1 MASTLRLVLPA
12 FIAGKLVSLL
22 APMLTVWSQT
32 AAPGH
37 PTYTDLLNP
46 FGGWDGDAYKQ
57 VAEHGYPS
65 GPLDLTPDDLGHHH
79 SGHLWAFFPG
89 YPMLLRAAM
98 LFFPDATTA
107 GVIVNSLGELV
118 ALIFLA
124 RLALHELSGDTESA
138 AFSVWLLALY
148 PYAVFLTAV
157 YTEGPFLAA
166 TVASLYY
173 MRRGQHWRACIL
185 AAVATTI
192 RITGLALIP
201 ALLLEYLLRRRWRPQ
216 ADVVAVLLPAVP
228 LLLFLWFAHASTGDT
243 FAFWHAEQ
251 SASFNRFTSW
261 PWNGLQAT
269 WDAAR
274 GGGRYSYLYA
284 MELLFGVLGL
294 AAVVYLVTR
303 WREIS
308 PSLTV
313 YAAAVWVLSVSYTSW
328 LSVPRYLMAMVPVFL
343 AGAVLTRGRPQLR
356 TSILVVS
363 AGWMG
368 FVSTL
373 FGLGVFVS

>member
-22 APMLTVWSQT
+22 APMLTVWNQNGV
-32 AAPGH
+32 PGH
-37 PTYTDLLNP
+37 PTYAELLSP

-57 VAEHGYPS
+57 LAQHGYPS
-65 GPLDLTPDDLGHHH
+65 GPLDLTPDDPGHHH
-79 SGHLWAFFPG
+79 PGHLWAFFPG
-89 YPMLLRAAM
+89 YPMLMRAAM
-98 LFFPDATTA
+98 VFFPDATTA

-124 RLALHELSGDTESA
+124 KLALHELSGDTESA
-138 AFSVWLLALY
+138 RFSAWLLAVY

-166 TVASLYY
+166 AVASLYC
-173 MRRGQHWRACIL
+173 MRRGQHLRAGIL
-185 AAVATTI
+185 AAVATAI

-216 ADVVAVLLPAVP
+216 ADVLAVLLPVVA
-228 LLLFLWFAHASTGDT
+228 LLLFLWYAHAMTGDT

-251 SASFNRFTSW
+251 SGSYNRFTSW

-269 WDAAR
+269 WESAR
-274 GGGRYSYLYA
+274 GGGRYSFVYA
-284 MELLFGVLGL
+284 MELIFGVLGL
-294 AAVVYLVTR
+294 VAVVYLVTR
-303 WREIS
+303 WREIA
-308 PSLTV
+308 PSLIV
-313 YAAAVWVLSVSYTSW
+313 HAASVWVLSVSYTSW
-328 LSVPRYLMAMVPVFL
+328 LSVPRYLMAMVPLYL
-343 AGAVLTRGRPQLR
+343 AVAVLTRGRPQLR
-356 TSILVVS
+356 TSILVAS

>member
-22 APMLTVWSQT
+22 APMLAVWNQA

-37 PTYTDLLNP
+37 PTYAELLSP
-46 FGGWDGDAYKQ
+46 FGGWDGDSYKMI
-57 VAEHGYPS
+57 AEHGYPS
-65 GPLDLTPDDLGHHH
+65 GPLDLALSHP
-79 SGHLWAFFPG
+79 GHLWAFFPG
-89 YPMLLRAAM
+89 YPMLVRAAM
-98 LFFPDATTA
+98 VFFPDATTA
-107 GVIVNSLGELV
+107 GVIVNSLGELI
-118 ALIFLA
+118 ALLFLA
-124 RLALHELSGDTESA
+124 RLALQELSGDTESA
-138 AFSVWLLALY
+138 RFSVWLLAVY

-166 TVASLYY
+166 AVASLFY
-173 MRRGQHWRACIL
+173 MRRGDHLRACIL
-185 AAVATTI
+185 AAVATAI

-201 ALLLEYLLRRRWRPQ
+201 ALLLEYLLRRRWRPR
-216 ADVVAVLLPAVP
+216 ADVLAVLLPVVS
-228 LLLFLWFAHASTGDT
+228 LLLFLWYAHATTGDT

-274 GGGRYSYLYA
+274 GGGRYSFVYA
-284 MELLFGVLGL
+284 MELLFGVFGF
-294 AAVVYLVTR
+294 AAVVYLVLK
-303 WREIS
+303 WREIA
-308 PSLTV
+308 PSLIV
-313 YAAAVWVLSVSYTSW
+313 FAAAVWVLSVSYTSW
-328 LSVPRYLMAMVPVFL
+328 LSVPRYLMSMVPLFL
-343 AGAVLTRGRPQLR
+343 AGALLTRGRPQLR